1 MAKEKPAPNLG
12 HPRHWPMWLGVGMLW
27 MATRL
32 PWRWQIRMG
41 ELFGDVAWL
50 LARQR
55 RHVAQVNID
64 LCFPDRDAAERR
76 RLVREH
82 FRAMGAALFETPFG
96 WWADDSRLQPLV
108 GIEGLEHLKTA
119 LDRGKGALLLSAHF
133 TTLEITGRLLV
144 PHQPFAAMYR
154 PHENPVLE
162 YCFRRNRERHCLRA
176 VRRDKV
182 KDVVRALRDNMVVW
196 YAPDQAYKARNSTI
210 VPFFG
215 VPAATNNATAR
226 LARVSGAP
234 VVPFFGYRL
243 ADRSGYR
250 LVIGE
255 PLEGFP
261 ADDPEADARRINAV
275 IEQAVLQAPAQYFW
289 THRRFKYKRRWGIP
303 DPYAKES
310 GNHPIR

>member
-96 WWADDSRLQPLV
+96 WWADDGRLQPLV

-215 VPAATNNATAR
+215 
-226 LARVSGAP
+226 
-234 VVPFFGYRL
+234 YRL

-261 ADDPEADARRINAV
+261 VDDPEADAKRINTV

-303 DPYAKES
+303 DPYANRS
-310 GNHPIR
+310 GNRSPL